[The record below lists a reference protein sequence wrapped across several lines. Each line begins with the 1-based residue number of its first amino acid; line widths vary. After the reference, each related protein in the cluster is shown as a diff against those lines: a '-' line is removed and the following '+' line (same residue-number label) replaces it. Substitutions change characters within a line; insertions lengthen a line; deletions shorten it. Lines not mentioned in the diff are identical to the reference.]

1 MSESHYKHHLCAFV
15 ASCAFNADASSEAA
29 VAPSIPYAFQTLI
42 GSSLLDRQKLVQ
54 SASDGLGHVTQS
66 GVRSQRLFSDQ
77 LIVRTAS

>member
-15 ASCAFNADASSEAA
+15 ASCAFNAEASSEAA

-42 GSSLLDRQKLVQ
+42 GSSFLDRQKLVQ

-66 GVRSQRLFSDQ
+66 GVCSQRLFSDQ